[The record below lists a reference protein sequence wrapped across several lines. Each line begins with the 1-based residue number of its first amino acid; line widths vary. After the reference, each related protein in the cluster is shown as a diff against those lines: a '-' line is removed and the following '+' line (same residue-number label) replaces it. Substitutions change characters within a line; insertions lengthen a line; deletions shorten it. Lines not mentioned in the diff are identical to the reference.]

1 MDITIYSTTTCS
13 FCHALKGWL
22 DKQDVKYVSKVT
34 DTDPE
39 AMAEFMSV
47 NDGMLAVPF
56 TVIQSSAGEVTKIVG
71 FDQAKFKKTLSL
83 A

>member
-1 MDITIYSTTTCS
+1 MDITIYSTTTCG

-22 DKQDVKYVSKVT
+22 DNQGIKYANKVT
-34 DTDPE
+34 DTDAK
-39 AMAEFMSV
+39 AMTEFMSV
-47 NDGMLAVPF
+47 NDGMLGVPF
-56 TVIQSSAGEVTKIVG
+56 TVIKSESGKVTKIVG

>member
-1 MDITIYSTTTCS
+1 MNITIYSTTTCS

-22 DKQDVKYVSKVT
+22 DKQGVKYVDKVT

-39 AMAEFMSV
+39 AMAEFMSI
-47 NDGMLAVPF
+47 NEGMLGVPF
-56 TVIQSSAGEVTKIVG
+56 TVIKSDKGEITKIVG
-71 FDQAKFKKTLSL
+71 FDQAKFKKTLLL